1 MNRRTLLL
9 AVGGGGVA
17 ASALI
22 GSGAFTAAGSQR
34 GTTIEVAGDPDAY
47 LGLEPCPDSPN
58 ASYTRFDDSGHLGIE
73 LSPANPTIGK
83 GKGGTGLGVNSD
95 SFTYV
100 HDVFQ
105 VCNQGKGP
113 VAVWI
118 EATAREPTKQ
128 LKADPEYREYADEDR
143 VLFYEGDELKRRLD
157 SEPNAVHLPV
167 GTCTCV
173 GLRTMTKGLEAGDRL
188 LADDEIVIHA
198 KTVEK
203 PSTSK

>member
-9 AVGGGGVA
+9 AVGGGGIG

-73 LSPANPTIGK
+73 MSPSNPTIGK
-83 GKGGTGLGVNSD
+83 GKRGTGLGVNSD
-95 SFTYV
+95 SFTYF

-105 VCNQGKGP
+105 VCNQGKQP
-113 VAVWI
+113 VKIWI
-118 EATAREPTKQ
+118 EVHAREPAGR
-128 LKADPEYREYADEDR
+128 LKTDDEYKEYAGEDR
-143 VLFYEGDELKRRLD
+143 VVFYGSDDRTVGSIRRRHRSD
-157 SEPNAVHLPV
+157 SPLGNVRVSAS
-167 GTCTCV
+167 G
-173 GLRTMTKGLEAGDRL
+173 R
-188 LADDEIVIHA
+188 
-198 KTVEK
+198 
-203 PSTSK
+203 

>member
-9 AVGGGGVA
+9 AVGGGGIG

-58 ASYTRFDDSGHLGIE
+58 ASYTRFDESGHLAIE
-73 LSPANPTIGK
+73 MSPSNPTIGK

-95 SFTYV
+95 SFTYF
-100 HDVFQ
+100 HDVFRI
-105 VCNQGKGP
+105 CNQGKEP

-118 EATAREPTKQ
+118 EATAREPAKN
-128 LKADPEYREYADEDR
+128 LKADPEYREYAQEDR
-143 VLFYEGDELKRRLD
+143 IRFYQEDRPKRRLD
-157 SEPNAVHLPV
+157 GEKHRLMLPV
-167 GTCTCV
+167 GECSCV
-173 GLRTMTKGLEAGDRL
+173 GLRTMTKGLEAGDQL
-188 LADDEIVIHA
+188 LKDDEIVIHA

-203 PSTSK
+203 PSK